1 MLLTVIVKNRGVHQM
16 AKWYPPGVHRLHSGE
31 AHFVVWA
38 PAAQQVELNLLR
50 QGRYIPMQRD
60 DHGYNIVTV
69 ADVQPGERYLYRL
82 DGENERPDPA
92 SRYQPEGVHG
102 PSVVVDDA
110 FAWEDDGWIPPT
122 LRNTVFYEL
131 HVGTFTPE
139 GTFDAIIPHLSRL
152 RELGIT
158 TIELMP
164 VAEFPGARNWG
175 YDGVSLYAAHHAY
188 GGPDGLKRLVNA
200 CHRAGLAVWLDVVYN
215 HLGPEGNYL
224 WDYGPYFTD
233 RYHTPWGASLNL
245 DGAHSDH
252 VRGFFIENA
261 LYWLDVCHIDGL
273 RLDATHAL
281 FDFSAVPFL
290 TELAATVHDWAERA
304 NRRVYLI
311 AETDRSD
318 RKLLLPREANGAGLD
333 GQWLDDLHHAVHFAL
348 TGETDGYYADYDD
361 FGLMLKVLREGY
373 AYSGEFSPARQRRHG
388 TPSGDILADRFVVC
402 AQNHDQVG
410 NRMLGERLS
419 QLTDFDGLKLAA
431 ALVLCSPYVPLLFM
445 GEEYGETAPF
455 LYFVSHGDADLVAA
469 VRQGRTEEFAAFAW
483 RGTPPDPQAESTFQ
497 QSKLNHHLREQGQ
510 HATLHRLYGYLLGL
524 RRDHPALTNPRRE
537 DTSVYGD
544 AEARIICLER
554 RAGDD
559 ALRIFLNFHREG
571 KQSLHVPAAGS
582 WRKVCDSNA
591 AEWRIDSKAGKLAPD
606 ILAAQSITL
615 PPGAFVIYQRI
626 VEG

>member
-1 MLLTVIVKNRGVHQM
+1 M

-31 AHFVVWA
+31 ARFVVWA
-38 PAAQQVELNLLR
+38 PAARQVELNLLR
-50 QGRYIPMQRD
+50 QGRYISMQRD
-60 DHGYNIVTV
+60 DQGYYTVTL
-69 ADVQPGERYLYRL
+69 ADVQPGDRYLYRL
-82 DGENERPDPA
+82 DGDKERPDPA
-92 SRYQPEGVHG
+92 SRHQPEGVHG
-102 PSVVVDDA
+102 PSAVVDDA
-110 FAWEDDGWIPPT
+110 FAWEDDGWLPPT
-122 LRNTVFYEL
+122 RRNSVFYEL
-131 HVGTFTPE
+131 HVGAFTPE
-139 GTFDAIIPHLSRL
+139 GTFDAIIPHLPRL
-152 RELGIT
+152 KALGIT

-224 WDYGPYFTD
+224 RDFGPYFTD
-233 RYHTPWGASLNL
+233 RYHTPWGDSLNL

-252 VRGFFIENA
+252 VRRFFIENA

-290 TELAATVHDWAERA
+290 TELAATVHDWAERD

-333 GQWLDDLHHAVHFAL
+333 GQWLDDLHHALHYAL

-373 AYSGEFSPARQRRHG
+373 AYSGGYSPVWQRRHG
-388 TPSGDILADRFVVC
+388 TSSSDIPADRFVVC

-431 ALVLCSPYVPLLFM
+431 ALILCAPYVPLLFM

-455 LYFVSHGDADLVAA
+455 LYFVSHGDADLVEA
-469 VRQGRTEEFAAFAW
+469 VRQGRAEEFAAFEW
-483 RGTPPDPQAESTFQ
+483 RGTPPDPQAGETFQ
-497 QSKLNHHLREQGQ
+497 QSKLNHHLREGGQ
-510 HATLHRLYGYLLGL
+510 HAILYRLYGYLLKL
-524 RRDHPALTNPRRE
+524 RRERPALTNPRRE

-544 AEARIICLER
+544 VEARIICLER

-559 ALRIFLNFHREG
+559 ALRICLNFNRESA
-571 KQSLHVPAAGS
+571 QTLRVPAAGS
-582 WRKVCDSNA
+582 WRKLCDSNA
-591 AEWRIDSKAGKLAPD
+591 AEWRVDSAAGELAPD
-606 ILAAQSITL
+606 MLAGTSVTL
-615 PPGAFVIYQRI
+615 SPGAFVIYLR
-626 VEG
+626 VV